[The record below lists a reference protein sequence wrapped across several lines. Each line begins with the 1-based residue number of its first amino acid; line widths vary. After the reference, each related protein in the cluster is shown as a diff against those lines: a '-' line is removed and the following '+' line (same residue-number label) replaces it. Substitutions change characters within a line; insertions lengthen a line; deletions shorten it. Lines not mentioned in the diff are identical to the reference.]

1 MTSNLDNLVQAG
13 RVHRTVY
20 TDEEIFLLEQQ
31 KVFGETWVYLAH
43 ASEIKEPNSFV
54 ARKMGLRSVIVTRD
68 KEQKIHV
75 LLNRCTHRG
84 ATVCREKK
92 GDKTPFFTCPYH
104 GWTFRNTGECAAIPH
119 EDAYGTDFDKSS
131 FNLKR
136 IPYVSEYR
144 GFIFATLNPKKGKKG
159 IKDHLKSA
167 ADRIDEWID
176 HNGGDH
182 NAIRISGAQQYT
194 VHANWKCL
202 YDNAGDGYHP
212 EFSHQSLLQMTQ
224 QRYGS
229 GMDLD
234 YFSGGI
240 DSTPMYSQDIGNGHT
255 FLDQRPCMYEA
266 SAFDRQRP
274 QPGREAIVE
283 QLTAEVDEDKAR
295 DYFEMATGAGMNLN
309 IFPNLLFIG
318 NQLQVITPLSVGLS
332 DMTWYST
339 TIDNVPA
346 AVNTLRLRTQE
357 DFTAFGEP
365 DDTANFEACFKGMH
379 EREIDWIDI
388 SRHLETGVDTTD
400 ENGVVTS
407 VISSDIHMRAYY
419 AEWKKLMQSNDE
431 SSLG

>member
-1 MTSNLDNLVQAG
+1 MKELDNLVQAG
-13 RVHRTVY
+13 RIHRTVY
-20 TDEEIFLLEQQ
+20 TDERIFSVEQQ
-31 KVFGETWVYLAH
+31 KVFSETWVYLAH

-68 KEQKIHV
+68 KENKIHA

-119 EDAYGTDFDKSS
+119 QDAYGENLDKQT
-131 FNLKR
+131 FNLKKV
-136 IPYVSEYR
+136 PFVSEYR
-144 GFIFATLNPKKGKKG
+144 GFVFATLNSEKGKKG

-167 ADRIDEWID
+167 ANRIDEWID

-182 NAIRISGAQQYT
+182 RAIRISGAQQYT

-224 QRYGS
+224 QRYGA

-240 DSTPMYSQDIGNGHT
+240 DSTPMYSQSLGNGHS
-255 FLDQRPCMYEA
+255 FLDQRPCMYEN
-266 SAFDRQRP
+266 SAFERQRP
-274 QPGREAIVE
+274 QPGREEIVE
-283 QLTAEVDEDKAR
+283 QLTNEVGETKAKAF
-295 DYFEMATGAGMNLN
+295 FEMATGAGMNIN

-318 NQLQVITPLSVGLS
+318 NQMQVITPLSVGLS

-339 TIDNVPA
+339 AVDNVPEL
-346 AVNTLRLRTQE
+346 VNTLRIRTQE

-365 DDTANFEACFKGMH
+365 DDTANFEACFKGMQ
-379 EREIDWIDI
+379 EREVDWIDI
-388 SRHLETGVDTTD
+388 SRHLGRKEDSVGEGGT
-400 ENGVVTS
+400 VTS
-407 VISSDIHMRAYY
+407 VISSDIHMRTYY
-419 AEWKKLMQSNDE
+419 EEWKKLMQSKDN
-431 SSLG
+431 SHLS